1 MRCGCMRRR
10 RMRFSARRGR
20 HSRLFRLLTPAHEY
34 EDNYDDEQEEPD
46 EKQEAHHSANQPHR
60 NSRLLAAFS
69 LRLLTAL
76 DQPVDLG
83 VLWKKPL
90 DLFELW
96 NGRRVLVGPVIVEAL
111 TKGRVG
117 WTFLIFSAGGLHKIG
132 RASCR
137 EW

>member
-1 MRCGCMRRR
+1 MRRR

-20 HSRLFRLLTPAHEY
+20 HSGLFRLLTPAHEY

-60 NSRLLAAFS
+60 NSRLLTAFS

-83 VLWKKPL
+83 VLCKKPL
-90 DLFELW
+90 DLLDRG
-96 NGRRVLVGPVIVEAL
+96 NGRRELVDPVVVEAL
-111 TKGRVG
+111 TKARVAG
-117 WTFLIFSAGGLHKIG
+117 TVLILRAAVLDLLH
-132 RASCR
+132 
-137 EW
+137 